1 MSTHKTLTL
10 AVARDGERVKL
21 LCPGVGTFSLA
32 RGEGQTFTAG
42 DVAGVLTTLGASFEL
57 LIPDGISGV
66 VVSARPERVLAPV
79 DYGAELYELAPLAT
93 GAASAAPASS
103 SGAANAALV
112 FRSPSAGRF
121 WQRSAPG
128 EAALASAG
136 DVVEAGRALGLIE
149 VMKTFT
155 LVSYSTRGGLPAKAR
170 IARVLVEDG
179 AEVSDRTPLFELES
193 A

>member
-1 MSTHKTLTL
+1 MSSLEKLTL
-10 AVARDGERVKL
+10 AAARDGERVKL
-21 LCPGVGTFSLA
+21 LSPGVGTFSLA
-32 RGEGQTFTAG
+32 RGEGQTLTAG
-42 DVAGVLTTLGASFEL
+42 DVAGVLTTLGSSREL
-57 LIPDGISGV
+57 LVPEGVSGV

-79 DYGAELYELAPLAT
+79 DFGAELYELAPLAT
-93 GAASAAPASS
+93 AAFGAAPASS
-103 SGAANAALV
+103 SSAANGALV

-121 WQRSAPG
+121 WQRGAPG
-128 EAALASAG
+128 EPALASVG

-155 LVSYSTRGGLPAKAR
+155 LVSYAARDGLPAKAR